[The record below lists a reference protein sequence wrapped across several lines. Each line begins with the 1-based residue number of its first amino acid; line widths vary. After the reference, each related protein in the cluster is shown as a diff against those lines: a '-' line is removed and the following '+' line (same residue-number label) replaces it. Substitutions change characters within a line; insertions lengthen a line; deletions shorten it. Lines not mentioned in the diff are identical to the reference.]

1 MRNKGKEIK
10 GMGLINKENRD
21 GFNKQ
26 EKP

>member
-26 EKP
+26 GKP